1 MKYKYLA
8 ALSLL
13 ILMVLLYSI
22 GSVESQQGSSYSY
35 DEIMFV
41 DNQLMQGN
49 LPDDVF
55 SIVKNLN
62 QREFLTYISIVFE
75 ANLVTHSHYLDLEGA
90 EIDVFFVRRPAR
102 QSASYTPTPEGA
114 LS

>member
-1 MKYKYLA
+1 MKYLA
-8 ALSLL
+8 VLLLL
-13 ILMVLLYSI
+13 ILMFSMA
-22 GSVESQQGSSYSY
+22 ESQQGSVSYSY
-35 DEIMFV
+35 DEITFV
-41 DNQLMQGN
+41 DDQLMQGN
-49 LPDDVF
+49 LPDDAF

-75 ANLVTHSHYLDLEGA
+75 ANLVTHSHYFDLEGA

-102 QSASYTPTPEGA
+102 QSASYTPTPEGE